1 MSEKEFYIEGTIKE
15 VIFRRGIVTFTL
27 TPTDEFVV
35 NCKDSGNRKLLFIET
50 GSEGE
55 KKLPTNAAVLM
66 GADVEFSLSRLSYA
80 VCNCSQLLCMFKR
93 EHARL
98 RIHVIAPDVSAGGSS
113 SGKALDVV
121 SLTVL

>member
-1 MSEKEFYIEGTIKE
+1 MNEKEFYIEGTIKE
-15 VIFRRGIVTFTL
+15 VIFRKEVVTFTL

-35 NCKDSGNRKLLFIET
+35 SCKDSGNRKLLFIET

-66 GADVEFSLSRLSYA
+66 KTDAEFSFSRLSYA

-93 EHARL
+93 EHAKL
-98 RIHVIAPDVSAGGSS
+98 RIHVIAPDVPAEGSS

-121 SLTVL
+121 TLTVL